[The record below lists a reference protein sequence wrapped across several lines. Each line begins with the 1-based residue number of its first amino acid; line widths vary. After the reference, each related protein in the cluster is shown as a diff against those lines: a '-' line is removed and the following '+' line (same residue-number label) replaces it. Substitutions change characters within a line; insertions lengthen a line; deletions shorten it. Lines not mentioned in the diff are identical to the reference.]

1 MGRLLLLFGNGPKL
15 GQNGFQRLA
24 MMVRTLFPLALFAAI
39 FAAQPTQAQFPFGSR
54 QQPQQEV
61 QGESDL
67 SIRVG
72 RLEAQLRELTG
83 QIEQLQYQNQQLQQ
97 QLQALQGGAA
107 PVQQKSAQRPQQQP
121 AAPPLQQ
128 QQQMPPPVQQQ
139 QLPPQSGDAF
149 DPNRNP
155 NAPGSPRNLGELPQK
170 QQGPQGPLVLSPN
183 QNQNTDLPPPQQ
195 QQQLPPVQQQQAVLP
210 PSNSPKDAYDLAYG
224 YILRRDYALA
234 EQSFRVFLDQHAGDR
249 NVPVAT
255 YWLGESL
262 FQQKK
267 YSDAAN
273 VFLEIYKQYPQ
284 SQRAPDSL
292 LRLGQSLAQLG
303 NKDGACGSLGAVVS
317 KYPKASANLKKSAAD
332 EQKRLGC

>member
-1 MGRLLLLFGNGPKL
+1 MDRPLLLSGNGPKL
-15 GQNGFQRLA
+15 GQNGFQRLV
-24 MMVRTLFPLALFAAI
+24 MMMARTLLPLALVAAI
-39 FAAQPTQAQFPFGSR
+39 FAAQPAQAQFPFGSR

-61 QGESDL
+61 PGESDL

-97 QLQALQGGAA
+97 QLQTLQGGAA
-107 PVQQKSAQRPQQQP
+107 PAQQKSVQRP
-121 AAPPLQQ
+121 
-128 QQQMPPPVQQQ
+128 
-139 QLPPQSGDAF
+139 GDAF
-149 DPNRNP
+149 DPNQNP
-155 NAPGSPRNLGELPQK
+155 NAPGSPRNLGQLPQK
-170 QQGPQGPLVLSPN
+170 QQGPLVLSPN

-195 QQQLPPVQQQQAVLP
+195 QQQQAPAPVQQQQAVLP

-224 YILRRDYALA
+224 YVLRRDYALA
-234 EQSFRVFLDQHAGDR
+234 EQSFRAFLDQHAGDR
-249 NVPVAT
+249 NAPVAT

-303 NKDGACGSLGAVVS
+303 NKEGACGSLGAVVS

>member
-1 MGRLLLLFGNGPKL
+1 MDRPLLLSGNGPKL
-15 GQNGFQRLA
+15 GQNGFQRLV
-24 MMVRTLFPLALFAAI
+24 MMMARTLLPLALVAAI
-39 FAAQPTQAQFPFGSR
+39 FAAQPAQAQFPFGSR

-61 QGESDL
+61 PGESDL

-97 QLQALQGGAA
+97 QLQTLQGGAA
-107 PVQQKSAQRPQQQP
+107 PAQQKSVQRPQQQS
-121 AAPPLQQ
+121 ATPPLQ

-149 DPNRNP
+149 DPNQNP
-155 NAPGSPRNLGELPQK
+155 NAPGSPRNLGQLPQK
-170 QQGPQGPLVLSPN
+170 QQGPLVLSPN

-195 QQQLPPVQQQQAVLP
+195 QQQQAPAPVQQQQAVLP

-224 YILRRDYALA
+224 YVLRRDYALA
-234 EQSFRVFLDQHAGDR
+234 EQSFRAFLDQHAGDR
-249 NVPVAT
+249 NAPVAT

-303 NKDGACGSLGAVVS
+303 NKEGACGSLGAVVS